1 MEKEIIINEFL
12 TDKTTRIL
20 LFPTDSFT
28 IVLSKIK
35 MNVNSRHPFFVFLEN
50 DFSIQKF
57 ISEKS
62 MYLNLET
69 CPVLYITKDK
79 PKEIQIDVDLLHKIA
94 KTFELPRF
102 GTDNFDVNVKL
113 YYFLLFKLIFSI
125 ENIIQSTPYKNL
137 DKKKKRRLPSTVS
150 RGNPTSSRMKPNS
163 PTKTS
168 AVPTSATK
176 TTAAPTSP
184 TKTTA
189 TTSPTKTPAPIRIP
203 VRKTPAPI
211 RISSSRAVS
220 STVVPPRFYITC
232 PFDSSKYDRFVERNL
247 KHIYE
252 AEIKYSP
259 YVQSFIKNIFDIPNF
274 IHANFQRNFQR
285 DIQIVYSLLRKNE
298 MEKTEYDLNIETS
311 SKINHEFLQLPPKEF
326 SETTYDGRV
335 IQIHYRTEKSTGIL
349 FDELFMNP
357 ELCIA
362 KYKTFYKFHE
372 SFESNFSYN
381 DVSNNNLY
389 IFRKEKNGSILPH
402 CIIKDTI
409 DGVVMEILVLATSY
423 YNSVDRILF
432 FIDNSFSETNI
443 ISTKKI
449 GIIGKFEYINASFQY
464 FLLAD
469 MIMNNLFFTPFLLL
483 NDSDRISRDNKSIY
497 LYFRSE
503 LETIQ
508 LSESLGV
515 GGWTKDQSR
524 FGHLTASLYPYKKN
538 EKDYFITVKIHRAQ
552 NEKVLE
558 QFKFILARLLSLYEK
573 EKNKSLKYFQKYL
586 AHVELEPI
594 ETKAISSKAGSLG
607 YENSLV
613 FPGEYVRCC
622 QRNRKP
628 VLLKSIED
636 VEALNLPAQELEY
649 RILKFPKEPFDFED
663 TIIQPAYYFASNPNE
678 PYMGY
683 VKMKN
688 LKKPHP
694 FGGYVPC
701 TFSRSQKVK
710 NSRVEK
716 ELYENTIVEKKRK
729 NTILYHAKKK
739 KIIANTGQIG
749 DLPKELVDFFYTI
762 LPNYSF
768 VHVGISDSLAHS
780 SLFMACF
787 YAIHKTLKDVP
798 KNFRKDIL
806 DRNLWQTSAQENCIV
821 GLSYIENILQSDT
834 TTMKVNDFFTTI
846 ERYFKIRLIVVNYEG
861 NFIMPN
867 SCYDYRYVDFEND
880 PFILLLE
887 HETPQIRY
895 EIIGYQDDKD
905 GLQLIHKKD
914 SILFHD
920 LCFIRKEYL
929 KTYVRNDIIQPI
941 SGSEYQSMFFNIPLF
956 SQMLNKS
963 GKTQVLYSKVNSLP
977 IAFFLEKPL
986 PPFALPV
993 VEKSI
998 SLPPEDKVFEF
1009 LVSNIFTVQSLVHL
1023 SDKQGYFR
1031 LKHYPICIP
1040 FERSSS
1046 TNPKKI
1052 KKEAFHPLQFYF
1064 SPTENEF
1071 EKILYIFILSLMIKN
1086 YLLYKFQANEFIK
1099 DFEHSSIEYSPKSLF
1114 SKKELS
1120 PLLKQNQWIY
1130 GENGRIKVPS
1140 ELQNTIQYFLEW
1152 NQILNKKELRA
1163 WKKKKEL
1170 DFYQFSTQ
1178 FGTKFGNT
1186 IQTSSEIIPDIIYQK
1201 YHVFT
1206 NLRDL
1211 PSHLESDKI
1220 YYRFDVEKETFHQFF
1235 IHLISKNNSKILE
1248 KQKLISI
1255 LENYFEYGVFSWS
1268 ISNHF
1273 EESKFSEKY
1282 KIYEENDFFLCFFD
1296 FV

>member
-1 MEKEIIINEFL
+1 MEKEIITNEFL
-12 TDKTTRIL
+12 KENTKRIL
-20 LFPTDSFT
+20 LFQTDSFN
-28 IVLSKIK
+28 IVISKIK
-35 MNVNSRHPFFVFLEN
+35 NEMNPDYPFFVFLEN
-50 DFSIQKF
+50 EFSMQKF

-62 MYLNLET
+62 IYLNLET
-69 CPVLYITKDK
+69 CPILYITKEK
-79 PKEIQIDVDLLHKIA
+79 PKEIQIDVPLLHKIA
-94 KTFELPRF
+94 KTFEFPRF
-102 GTDNFDVNVKL
+102 SVENLDVNVKL
-113 YYFLLFKLIFSI
+113 YYFLLFKLIFSLG
-125 ENIIQSTPYKNL
+125 NILQLLPYKSL
-137 DKKKKRRLPSTVS
+137 EKKKKRRLPSSSSS
-150 RGNPTSSRMKPNS
+150 RGNSSMRTKSKTSSSAS
-163 PTKTS
+163 PTRT
-168 AVPTSATK
+168 
-176 TTAAPTSP
+176 
-184 TKTTA
+184 
-189 TTSPTKTPAPIRIP
+189 
-203 VRKTPAPI
+203 
-211 RISSSRAVS
+211 SSSSSAPLQEISVRPAS
-220 STVVPPRFYITC
+220 STVVPPVFYITC
-232 PFDSSKYDRFVERNL
+232 PFDTSKYDRFVERNL
-247 KHIYE
+247 VKIYQD
-252 AEIKYSP
+252 EIKFSP
-259 YVQSFIKNIFDIPNF
+259 YVQSFIKNIFNIPNF
-274 IHANFQRNFQR
+274 IHPSFQKNIQR
-285 DIQIVYSLLRKNE
+285 DIEIIHSLLRKNQN
-298 MEKTEYDLNIETS
+298 EKEDCKSNIEKS
-311 SKINHEFLQLPPKEF
+311 SKIHQEFLQLPPKEF

-335 IQIHYRTEKSTGIL
+335 IQIHYRTEKSTGI
-349 FDELFMNP
+349 FFNELFMNP

-362 KYKTFYKFHE
+362 KYKTFYKFHD
-372 SFESNFSYN
+372 SFQSNFSYN
-381 DVSNNNLY
+381 VSKDDNNLY
-389 IFRKEKNGSILPH
+389 IFRKEKNGSVLPH
-402 CIIKDTI
+402 CIIKDTT
-409 DGVVMEILVLATSY
+409 DGVIMEILVLATSY
-423 YNSVDRILF
+423 YNSVERILF
-432 FIDNSFSETNI
+432 FIDNSFLETNI

-449 GIIGKFEYINASFQY
+449 GLIGKFEYINASFQY

-497 LYFRSE
+497 MYFRSE
-503 LETIQ
+503 LETVQ

-538 EKDYFITVKIHRAQ
+538 EKEYFITVKIHRAQ

-558 QFKFILARLLSLYEK
+558 QFKFIFARLLSLYEK
-573 EKNKSLKYFQKYL
+573 EKNKCLKYFQKYYPQI
-586 AHVELEPI
+586 ELEPI

-607 YENSLV
+607 YENSIV

-636 VEALNLPAQELEY
+636 VEALQLPAAEMEY

-663 TIIQPAYYFASNPNE
+663 TIIEPAYYFASNPNE

-701 TFSRSQKVK
+701 TFTRSQKVK

-749 DLPKELVDFFYTI
+749 DLPKELVDFFYTL

-768 VHVGISDSLAHS
+768 VHVGISDSLVHS
-780 SLFMACF
+780 SLFMACY

-798 KNFRKDIL
+798 KDFRKDIL
-806 DRNLWQTSAQENCIV
+806 DKNLWQTSAQENCIV
-821 GLSYIENILQSDT
+821 GLSYIQNILQSDT
-834 TTMKVNDFFTTI
+834 ATMEINHFFTTI
-846 ERYFKIRLIVVNYEG
+846 ERYFKIRLIVINYEG
-861 NFIMPN
+861 NFITPN
-867 SCYDYRYVDFEND
+867 SCYNYHYVDFPND
-880 PFILLLE
+880 PFIILLE
-887 HETPQIRY
+887 HETPQFRY
-895 EIIGYQDDKD
+895 EIVGYQDDNN

-914 SILFHD
+914 STLFDD

-941 SGSEYQSMFFNIPLF
+941 SASDYQSMFFNIPLF
-956 SQMLNKS
+956 RQILNKS
-963 GKTQVLYSKVNSLP
+963 GQTQILSSKINSIH

-986 PPFALPV
+986 PPFPLPV
-993 VEKSI
+993 IESSD

-1009 LVSNIFTVQSLVHL
+1009 LVSNIFTVKSLVYL
-1023 SDKQGYFR
+1023 SDKLGYFR

-1040 FERSSS
+1040 FERSLS
-1046 TNPKKI
+1046 TSPKKI

-1071 EKILYIFILSLMIKN
+1071 EKILYMFILSLLIKN
-1086 YLLYKFQANEFIK
+1086 YLLYKFKANELIK
-1099 DFEHSSIEYSPKSLF
+1099 DFESSTIDYCQKSSF
-1114 SKKELS
+1114 SKKQLS
-1120 PLLKQNQWIY
+1120 PLINHNEWIY
-1130 GENGRIKVPS
+1130 DDSGGKIKVPS
-1140 ELQNTIQYFLEW
+1140 ELRNTIQYFLEW
-1152 NQILNKKELRA
+1152 NQILNKQELKA

-1178 FGTKFGNT
+1178 FETKFGNSV
-1186 IQTSSEIIPDIIYQK
+1186 QTSSEIIPNVVYQN

-1206 NLRDL
+1206 NIKDL
-1211 PSHLESDKI
+1211 PSPLESDKI
-1220 YYRFDVEKETFHQFF
+1220 YYRFDDEKEIFHQFF
-1235 IHLISKNNSKILE
+1235 LHPISKNHSKVLE
-1248 KQKLISI
+1248 KEKLVSI

-1273 EESKFSEKY
+1273 EKPTFSEKY

-1296 FV
+1296 FA